1 MTAATTDS
9 AVDEQE
15 QRLIRSFFEP
25 GSPQLQTTIS
35 VLCENNTSKQ
45 QTPDLVTQTV
55 LMMLISPVHIQ
66 LTAVGWQPFKG
77 RELTYPYS
85 RMSPAQREAIRALL
99 DSAPER
105 WNVYEHAMTYRRT
118 SPPVLLKTLDVLEAM
133 CKSILEGR
141 AYQDRRMRVVICN
154 ILLQR
159 VQASVPIDKGTQL
172 ELNTRLFPAGEST

>member
-1 MTAATTDS
+1 MTTATPDPAA
-9 AVDEQE
+9 DEQE
-15 QRLIRSFFEP
+15 QRLIQSFFAP
-25 GSPQLQTTIS
+25 GSPQLRTTLS

-77 RELTYPYS
+77 RELTYPFHL
-85 RMSPAQREAIRALL
+85 MSTGQREAIRGLL
-99 DSAPER
+99 DAAPER
-105 WNVYEHAMTYRRT
+105 WNVYEHAMTYRR
-118 SPPVLLKTLDVLEAM
+118 SAAPVLLRTLDVLEAM
-133 CKSILEGR
+133 CSSILEGR